1 MDLVS
6 EMVENNIFTPEEAIQ
21 ACKEVEESDVFGE
34 NVKRVLRNTRKSLEE
49 AQSGV
54 PQSFEI
60 KGFEILEKTAK
71 AQGTSGRVYVPPDWI
86 GHRVAIVRLD

>member
-1 MDLVS
+1 MS
-6 EMVENNIFTPEEAIQ
+6 EDEYISPKEAIE

-34 NVKRVLRNTRKSLEE
+34 NVKRVMRNTRKSLEE
-49 AQSGV
+49 AQSEV

-60 KGFEILEKTAK
+60 KGFEILEKTVK

>member
-1 MDLVS
+1 
-6 EMVENNIFTPEEAIQ
+6 MVENNIFTPEEAIR

-34 NVKRVLRNTRKSLEE
+34 NVKRVMRNTRKSLEE

-60 KGFEILEKTAK
+60 KGFEILEKTVK

-86 GHRVAIVRLD
+86 GHQVAIIRLD